1 MDSVSIVAGFV
12 RVYDSVSTLGERDA
26 LGGGAFAVEAGL
38 DRAVVVAAIARSSIS
53 VVAQLGVFNQA
64 VAAHG

>member
-38 DRAVVVAAIARSSIS
+38 DRAVVVAAIARSS
-53 VVAQLGVFNQA
+53 
-64 VAAHG
+64 